1 MFYYLR
7 HCTTKKLQAT
17 FSSAEEIKGY
27 NDLISGNNF
36 FNQPIKNDERR
47 YDNNQEIMADQGDDY
62 TTGFLLDYVYSKNH
76 KLMRIDLSQ

>member
-1 MFYYLR
+1 MFYHLR
-7 HCTTKKLQAT
+7 HCTTNKLQAT

-47 YDNNQEIMADQGDDY
+47 YDNNQEIMAD
-62 TTGFLLDYVYSKNH
+62 
-76 KLMRIDLSQ
+76 